1 MEILYDVFL
10 ICKIYPRRVFWCIFI
25 FIAAIWTTG
34 VSIKEEKSDE
44 EENTLI
50 IGFFKIMSKISIT
63 LLVLTVSVVFMSY
76 FIKPQAKDTMPAFFT
91 NGADTSFFDEVS
103 YEDAIEYPISYAS
116 FPAIH
121 ILKAQ
126 ILIHKNNLETS
137 LHP

>member
-50 IGFFKIMSKISIT
+50 IGFFKRSHNYLRGFLIAAWAGAKITERS
-63 LLVLTVSVVFMSY
+63 
-76 FIKPQAKDTMPAFFT
+76 
-91 NGADTSFFDEVS
+91 E
-103 YEDAIEYPISYAS
+103 
-116 FPAIH
+116 
-121 ILKAQ
+121 
-126 ILIHKNNLETS
+126 
-137 LHP
+137 